1 MYLAL
6 MVAHNLLR
14 LAVVLLG
21 LWAIVEVRGKQQTTI
36 VARGFAAVLLVEVL
50 LGGWLWWASPL
61 VQSALANPNFMTFE
75 LGFFVWLHPLLA
87 ALVVG
92 LVVIALRRTGHMAWG
107 WWLAAYGL
115 LLLSIPWWRPLLR
128 I

>member
-92 LVVIALRRTGHMAWG
+92 LVVIALRRTGHMAWW